1 MENLFDL
8 NKLSGN
14 IINEESELIP
24 LMTSDDEEAINKEK
38 LPKSLSILPLK
49 NTVLFPG
56 VVIPITAT
64 RNKSVKLIKASN
76 KGDKLVG
83 VVSQI
88 NHKVLDPKLEDI
100 NNIGTVAKILRVLQM
115 PDGNLT
121 IIIQGKKRFKIKKI
135 ISEKPFLK
143 ADIIEINEIKPQKN
157 DKKYNATIDS
167 IKDLALKIIDENPNI
182 PSEASIAIK
191 NIQSN
196 SFLVNFVSSN
206 MNISVSEKYKIL
218 QIDNHQNRAIECL
231 RYMNVEFQKLS
242 LKNDIQ
248 SKVRNDL
255 DQQQREYFLNQQLK
269 TIQEELGSSSNQKDI
284 EEI

>member
-1 MENLFDL
+1 MYYTRKEILKDVKKSWKKILDNNKLNKILFDL

-64 RNKSVKLIKASN
+64 RNKSVKLIKAAN
-76 KGDKLVG
+76 KGDKLIG

-88 NHKVLDPKLEDI
+88 NNKVSDPKIGDI

-121 IIIQGKKRFKIKKI
+121 IIIPV
-135 ISEKPFLK
+135 SYTHLTLP
-143 ADIIEINEIKPQKN
+143 
-157 DKKYNATIDS
+157 TIY
-167 IKDLALKIIDENPNI
+167 
-182 PSEASIAIK
+182 
-191 NIQSN
+191 
-196 SFLVNFVSSN
+196 
-206 MNISVSEKYKIL
+206 SV
-218 QIDNHQNRAIECL
+218 
-231 RYMNVEFQKLS
+231 
-242 LKNDIQ
+242 
-248 SKVRNDL
+248 
-255 DQQQREYFLNQQLK
+255 
-269 TIQEELGSSSNQKDI
+269 
-284 EEI
+284 